1 MGATYTR
8 QSTYTEGDIIQASD
22 TNDEFDQLLAA
33 FAASTGHT
41 HDGTTGEGGPITT
54 LAGHSITIGLG
65 TAGTDITLTFDG
77 ETSDGVLKWMED
89 EDYFEF
95 SDDILIAS
103 TEKLQFRD
111 TAIFINSSAD
121 GQLDLVADTEI
132 QIAATTID
140 INGAA
145 DISGNLAVGGNLTVA
160 GNATVTGT
168 TTFNGGTLTLG
179 DSASDN
185 VVFGADVD
193 SSIIPDDDDTY
204 DLGSSSQQW
213 RNIFINGTAEID
225 TLAIDGTNVT
235 ATAAELNIL
244 DGVTA
249 TAAELNILD
258 GVTSTAAELNILDG
272 VTATAAE
279 LNALDGITAVVGE
292 LNALDLGSTGTG
304 TAIAS
309 KAVIL
314 DANKD
319 YTGIRNLTLAGDLT
333 ISGDD
338 LTMGTNTAGHLLIAD
353 GTNFNPT
360 AVGDLSEIS
369 TVANDDVFLAID
381 TSGGGLKKIT
391 RSTIVS
397 GLAVGGVALSNV
409 VEDTTPQLGGSLD
422 VNGEDIVSVS
432 NGNIT
437 LTPNGSG
444 VVRIDGSNGID
455 MQSGAISIKNSGAQ
469 SYVRFYCE
477 SSNAHYAQLQAPAH
491 SAFSGNITLTLP
503 ATTDTLVGKT
513 TTDTLT
519 NKTFGDNTSFGD
531 NNITN
536 VGDIALDSISADGTD
551 INVAVSDNS
560 ATAFTI
566 KQGSDAYLIIDT
578 ANSSESVSIGT
589 GISGTA
595 ITLGHSTS
603 EVTVADNLTVTGD
616 LTVSGT
622 TTTVNSTTVNLNDHN
637 IVLDSGN
644 STSAVI
650 NGAGITIEGGSG
662 DDATFTYNTS
672 GPKFELKLGS
682 SHEDLQVDRLTA
694 NGGLVADNITID
706 GTEIDLSSG
715 DLTVDV
721 AGDIILDADGG
732 DFKFQDDG
740 TEILRITNSSSD
752 VIIRP
757 VVDAKDLIFQQR
769 DGTEV
774 ARIEDN
780 GTFNVVT
787 DKLAINGTAITST
800 AAELNI
806 LDGVTSTTAE
816 LNILD
821 GVTST
826 AAELNILDGATATAS
841 EINLLDGDT
850 SVGGSITLADAD
862 GFIVNDNGTMKTI
875 PASDV
880 KTYAA
885 GSSAS
890 KGFAIAMAIVFG

>member
-1 MGATYTR
+1 M
-8 QSTYTEGDIIQASD
+8 
-22 TNDEFDQLLAA
+22 
-33 FAASTGHT
+33 
-41 HDGTTGEGGPITT
+41 
-54 LAGHSITIGLG
+54 
-65 TAGTDITLTFDG
+65 
-77 ETSDGVLKWMED
+77 
-89 EDYFEF
+89 
-95 SDDILIAS
+95 
-103 TEKLQFRD
+103 
-111 TAIFINSSAD
+111 
-121 GQLDLVADTEI
+121 
-132 QIAATTID
+132 ATTIKLK
-140 INGAA
+140 NG
-145 DISGNLAVGGNLTVA
+145 SGAP
-160 GNATVTGT
+160 
-168 TTFNGGTLTLG
+168 
-179 DSASDN
+179 SASEFVQGEPALDLTN
-185 VVFGADVD
+185 NRLYSENGSGSVVEIGTNPT
-193 SSIIPDDDDTY
+193 SLS
-204 DLGSSSQQW
+204 
-213 RNIFINGTAEID
+213 INGTAI
-225 TLAIDGTNVT
+225 
-235 ATAAELNIL
+235 
-244 DGVTA
+244 TA

-272 VTATAAE
+272 VTATTAE
-279 LNALDGITAVVGE
+279 LNFVDGVTSNIQTQLDAKGTGTISSLSDLSVTATATELNIMDGVTATTAEINTLDGITAVVGE

-304 TAIAS
+304 TAINS
-309 KAVIL
+309 KAVVL

-338 LTMGTNTAGHLLIAD
+338 LTMATNTAGHLLIAD
-353 GTNFNPT
+353 GANFNPT

-369 TVANDDVFLAID
+369 TVANDDVFIAVD

-391 RSTIVS
+391 RSTLVS

-409 VEDTTPQLGGSLD
+409 VEDTTPQLGGNLD
-422 VNGEDIVSVS
+422 MNGQDIVTTS
-432 NGNIT
+432 NADIE
-437 LTPNGSG
+437 LAPNGTG
-444 VVRIDGSNGID
+444 KVVVKGNSNPGTVVF
-455 MQSGAISIKNSGAQ
+455 N
-469 SYVRFYCE
+469 CE
-477 SSNAHYAQLQAPAH
+477 SNSHGQTVKSQPH
-491 SAFSGNITLTLP
+491 SASVTNVLTLP
-503 ATTDTLVGKT
+503 PGGDQEIVGTTATQ
-513 TTDTLT
+513 TLT
-519 NKTFGDNTSFGD
+519 NKTMGATSFGD

-536 VGDIALDSISADGTD
+536 VGDIALDSISADATD
-551 INVAVSDNS
+551 INIAVSDNS

-566 KQGSDAYLIIDT
+566 KQGSDAYFIVDT

-644 STSAVI
+644 STSAVV

-682 SHEDLQVDRLTA
+682 SHEDLQVDKLTA

-752 VIIRP
+752 VVIRP

-806 LDGVTSTTAE
+806 LDGVTATATELNILDGVTSTTAE

-821 GVTST
+821 G
-826 AAELNILDGATATAS
+826 ATVTAS
-841 EINLLDGDT
+841 ELNLLDGDT
-850 SVGGSITLADAD
+850 SVGSSITLADAD
-862 GFIVNDNGTMKTI
+862 GFVVNDGGTMKTI

-880 KTYAA
+880 KTYAS
-885 GSSAS
+885 GSSAT